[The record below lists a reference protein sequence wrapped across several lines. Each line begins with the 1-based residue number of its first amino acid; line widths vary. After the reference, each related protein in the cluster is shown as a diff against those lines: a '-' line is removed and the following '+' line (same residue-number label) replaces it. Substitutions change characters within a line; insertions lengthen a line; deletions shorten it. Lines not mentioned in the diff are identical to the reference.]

1 MSKSLKSLRNEC
13 GGLYEIC
20 MKQKRRVGM
29 EDFRKLV
36 RGQLCRALETMNNN
50 SKRRLSIEKLMLSN
64 CGAGEDSWES
74 LGQQGDWT
82 NQSWRKSTEYSL
94 EELMLKLQYF
104 GYLMQT
110 ANSLEKILMLGK
122 TEGKRRKGRQRLRW
136 LNSITESMDINMSK
150 LQETVKDR
158 GSLCAAA
165 HRITSVGDNLVTE
178 QQQQQNYII

>member
-64 CGAGEDSWES
+64 CGAGEDS
-74 LGQQGDWT
+74 
-82 NQSWRKSTEYSL
+82 
-94 EELMLKLQYF
+94 
-104 GYLMQT
+104 
-110 ANSLEKILMLGK
+110 
-122 TEGKRRKGRQRLRW
+122 
-136 LNSITESMDINMSK
+136 
-150 LQETVKDR
+150 
-158 GSLCAAA
+158 
-165 HRITSVGDNLVTE
+165 
-178 QQQQQNYII
+178 